1 MNIVSFGEQHFA
13 GVDALWRE
21 VFPEDPPWNRARV
34 AIPAKLRVQPELFLV
49 AEDGDEVV
57 GTTMGGYDGHRGWVY
72 AVAVKPSHR
81 RRGVARALMEEIQ
94 SRLAGAGCRKL
105 NLQIRADNV
114 DAVAFYRALGFNVED
129 RISMG
134 KRLDDR

>member
-1 MNIVSFGEQHFA
+1 
-13 GVDALWRE
+13 
-21 VFPEDPPWNRARV
+21 
-34 AIPAKLRVQPELFLV
+34 
-49 AEDGDEVV
+49 
-57 GTTMGGYDGHRGWVY
+57 
-72 AVAVKPSHR
+72 
-81 RRGVARALMEEIQ
+81 MEEIQ